1 MRERCAD
8 SGVGRATAGMCRAG
22 HIWRT
27 PYLLEERHLLRGA
40 AAVSAAPGA
49 ASAPRRR
56 RATPSP
62 RYVATC
68 CPRPVTRRWGAGG
81 CAWMAPPLSPQHT
94 SAAHGR
100 ALHHRAGRAS
110 RCTSPAYAGRAR
122 AVRERGHAPLCSRLQ
137 MSGGMLHT
145 RRGTPPRRRHPA
157 ADAAGHGC
165 GPAKRARR
173 MRPAAPRRAAS
184 AARAACNLAID
195 YLVLGVR
202 EC

>member
-68 CPRPVTRRWGAGG
+68 CPRPVPRRWGRRLVRMHGAAAVATAHL
-81 CAWMAPPLSPQHT
+81 CRTRPRAAPP
-94 SAAHGR
+94 GR
-100 ALHHRAGRAS
+100 ACVQLHCAGLCWPCARGTRARSRAAKGRSWFPLSRTPLTKVFFSVFPHGSIRGSRRESSCRHGQFWRVRAS
-110 RCTSPAYAGRAR
+110 R
-122 AVRERGHAPLCSRLQ
+122 VRVSRVI
-137 MSGGMLHT
+137 G
-145 RRGTPPRRRHPA
+145 
-157 ADAAGHGC
+157 
-165 GPAKRARR
+165 ARR
-173 MRPAAPRRAAS
+173 
-184 AARAACNLAID
+184 
-195 YLVLGVR
+195 
-202 EC
+202 